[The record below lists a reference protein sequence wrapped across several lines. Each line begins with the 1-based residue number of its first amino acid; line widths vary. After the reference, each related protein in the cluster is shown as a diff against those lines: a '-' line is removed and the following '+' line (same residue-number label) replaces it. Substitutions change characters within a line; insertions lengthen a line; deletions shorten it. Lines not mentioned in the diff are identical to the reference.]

1 MSRNLTEKME
11 IKKTEYP
18 LFKMTDILLIFA
30 VAIGIRFANLVLI
43 DDNPYFHN
51 PVMDEF
57 YHDDW
62 AEEIAQGNLF
72 DRAPFYRAPAYP
84 VLLGIQYSI
93 FGNDLFTARF
103 INSIIGSLNC
113 ILVYLLA
120 GILFN
125 RKTAL
130 LAGFAAC
137 FYGMLI
143 YFDAS
148 LLSVPLEIFLVLSGV
163 IMLLTAIEKENN
175 SIWFACGI
183 IFALGVITR
192 PTVIVFL
199 PVVLLASFGNSNH
212 YKRKFSPLMSVIL
225 GCTIP
230 VGLVYII
237 NCIHGDSAVIVAWNG
252 GINLYLGNND
262 MANGWSAT
270 SPLLRGAWFSGY
282 QDAITIAEEA
292 SGHSLSYAGVSNY
305 WMKQGL
311 SYISGDFVSWIGL
324 MFRKGYLLISNVE
337 IPNNQS
343 IDYIKNLS
351 LFMKI
356 PLFKYGVVF
365 SLAVPGII
373 FASSASGKG
382 KFPGKLFVTKMC
394 ILLYGF
400 AVILFFVNARYRMPI
415 IPFLIIFASYSAIE
429 VVRSFMENRWKVFF
443 KLTGTACA
451 AAFLSFS
458 SFSNSDF
465 STSSQTHYSLGNQFF
480 SQGEMSRAISEYEMS
495 IQMAPSNLDAWNNL
509 ASAYAQTGDYQSAHA
524 ALLTSIE
531 SCDNPTAHARMGLL
545 FVRQERYM
553 EAEQHLEIALTDNP
567 GDVESLYYL
576 ASLRAQTGQE
586 EEALLLLDRALSNPI
601 DPRLEEQLNYL
612 KGRILYN
619 LGRVNLAIGALE
631 NAPNLPEAQALL
643 LEMR

>member
-1 MSRNLTEKME
+1 MQ
-11 IKKTEYP
+11 IGKTDHP
-18 LFKMTDILLIFA
+18 LFRITDILLIFA

-57 YHDDW
+57 YHDAW

-93 FGNDLFTARF
+93 FGKDLFTARF

-120 GILFN
+120 GILFG
-125 RKTAL
+125 RKTAI
-130 LAGFAAC
+130 LAGITAC

-163 IMLLTAIEKENN
+163 IILLIAIDTERIY
-175 SIWFACGI
+175 IWFACGI

-192 PTVIVFL
+192 PTVVVFL
-199 PVVLLASFGNSNH
+199 PVVLLSAFRNSNQF
-212 YKRKFSPLMSVIL
+212 KRKFSPLISVIL

-230 VGLVYII
+230 IGIVYII
-237 NCIHGDSAVIVAWNG
+237 NCIHGDSTVIVAWNG

-282 QDAITIAEEA
+282 QDAITIAEDA
-292 SGHSLSYAGVSNY
+292 SGHSLSYAGISNY

-311 SYISGDFVSWIGL
+311 SYISGDFISWIGL
-324 MFRKGYLLISNVE
+324 MFRKAHLLISNVE

-343 IDYIKNLS
+343 IDYIRNLS

-356 PLFKYGVVF
+356 PLLKYGVII
-365 SLAVPGII
+365 SLAVPGLI
-373 FASSASGKG
+373 FASSTSGKV
-382 KFPGKLFVTKMC
+382 KFSEKLFVTKIC

-415 IPFLIIFASYSAIE
+415 IPFFIIFASYSAIK
-429 VVRSFMENRWKVFF
+429 VVRSFMESKWMEFLKF
-443 KLTGTACA
+443 TGTASVA
-451 AAFLSFS
+451 AILSFS
-458 SFSNSDF
+458 SFTNSDF
-465 STSSQTHYSLGNQFF
+465 SSSSQMHYSLGNQYF

-495 IQMAPSNLDAWNNL
+495 IQMAPSNVDAWNNL
-509 ASAYAQTGDYQSAHA
+509 ASAYAQTGDYQSAYA

-545 FVRQERYM
+545 FVREGRYL
-553 EAEQHLEIALTDNP
+553 EAEQQLEIALYDNP
-567 GDVESLYYL
+567 DDVESLYYL
-576 ASLRAQTGQE
+576 ASLRAQTGHE
-586 EEALLLLDRALSNPI
+586 EEALILLDRALSNPI

-619 LGRVNLAIGALE
+619 LGRVNLAIQALE

-643 LEMR
+643 LEMH

>member
-1 MSRNLTEKME
+1 MSKNPIKIIE
-11 IKKTEYP
+11 ISKTEYP
-18 LFKMTDILLIFA
+18 LFKLTDILLIFA
-30 VAIGIRFANLVLI
+30 VAIGIRFANLILI

-62 AEEIAQGNLF
+62 AEEIAQGNYF

-120 GILFN
+120 RILFN

-148 LLSVPLEIFLVLSGV
+148 ILSVPLEIFLVLSGV
-163 IMLLTAIEKENN
+163 SMLLIAIEKGKN

-192 PTVIVFL
+192 PTIIVFL
-199 PVVLLASFGNSNH
+199 PVVLLSAFRSSNNFR
-212 YKRKFSPLMSVIL
+212 RKFSPLISVII

-230 VGLVYII
+230 IGIVYII

-292 SGHSLSYAGVSNY
+292 SGHTLSYAGVSNY
-305 WMKQGL
+305 WMKLGV
-311 SYISGDFVSWIGL
+311 SYITGDLISWIGL
-324 MFRKGYLLISNVE
+324 MFRKVHLLISNVE

-343 IDYIKNLS
+343 IDYIRNLS

-373 FASSASGKG
+373 FASSTSEKE
-382 KFPGKLFVTKMC
+382 KLPGKLSVTKMC

-415 IPFLIIFASYSAIE
+415 IPFLIIFASFSAIE
-429 VVRSFMENRWKVFF
+429 VVRSFIEQRWKAFLKF
-443 KLTGTACA
+443 AGTAST

-458 SFSNSDF
+458 TFSNSDF
-465 STSSQTHYSLGNQFF
+465 STSSQMHYSLGNQYY

-495 IQMAPSNLDAWNNL
+495 IQMAPSNVDAWNNL
-509 ASAYAQTGDYQSAHA
+509 ASAYAQAGDYQSAYA
-524 ALLTSIE
+524 ALVTSIE

-545 FVRQERYM
+545 FIRQERYL
-553 EAEQHLEIALTDNP
+553 EAEQQLELALTNNP
-567 GDVESLYYL
+567 DDVESLYYL

-586 EEALLLLDRALSNPI
+586 EEALILLDRALSNPI
-601 DPRLEEQLNYL
+601 DPRLKEQLNYL

-619 LGRVNLAIGALE
+619 LGRVNLAIQALV
-631 NAPNLPEAQALL
+631 NAPNLTEAQALL
-643 LEMR
+643 QEIR

>member
-1 MSRNLTEKME
+1 MYQQCRYIIICK
-11 IKKTEYP
+11 IK
-18 LFKMTDILLIFA
+18 
-30 VAIGIRFANLVLI
+30 
-43 DDNPYFHN
+43 H
-51 PVMDEF
+51 
-57 YHDDW
+57 
-62 AEEIAQGNLF
+62 
-72 DRAPFYRAPAYP
+72 
-84 VLLGIQYSI
+84 
-93 FGNDLFTARF
+93 
-103 INSIIGSLNC
+103 
-113 ILVYLLA
+113 
-120 GILFN
+120 
-125 RKTAL
+125 
-130 LAGFAAC
+130 
-137 FYGMLI
+137 
-143 YFDAS
+143 
-148 LLSVPLEIFLVLSGV
+148 LSYE
-163 IMLLTAIEKENN
+163 TK
-175 SIWFACGI
+175 
-183 IFALGVITR
+183 
-192 PTVIVFL
+192 
-199 PVVLLASFGNSNH
+199 SNH
-212 YKRKFSPLMSVIL
+212 YKRKFSPLISVIL

-230 VGLVYII
+230 ICIVYIV

-252 GINLYLGNND
+252 GINFYLGNND

-311 SYISGDFVSWIGL
+311 SYITGDLISWIGL
-324 MFRKGYLLISNVE
+324 MFRKVYLLISNVE

-382 KFPGKLFVTKMC
+382 KLPGKLSIMKMC

-443 KLTGTACA
+443 KFTGTACA

-465 STSSQTHYSLGNQFF
+465 STSAQMHYSLGNQYF

-495 IQMAPSNLDAWNNL
+495 IQMAPSNVDAWNNL
-509 ASAYAQTGDYQSAHA
+509 ASAFAQTGDYQSAYA
-524 ALLTSIE
+524 ALLSSIE

-545 FVRQERYM
+545 FVRQDRYM

-567 GDVESLYYL
+567 DDVESLYYL

-586 EEALLLLDRALSNPI
+586 EEALILLDRALSNPI
-601 DPRLEEQLNYL
+601 DPRLEEKLNYL

-619 LGRVNLAIGALE
+619 LGRINQAIGALG

-643 LEMR
+643 QEIR